1 MEQFSSRHGNELLH
15 DFVAGILGNNIA
27 ITDRSREFGRKS
39 ITWRIEAADGAG
51 YYLKRHEFRSH
62 YHAET
67 VALTQWAPLLEGS
80 VRWTCPEVVADSP
93 ELGALIIT
101 ELHGEILPDADAGI
115 EDQIEMHRTAGWIAS
130 KIHRLDVDPRL
141 AGNPRLYDRAMIE
154 ALLES
159 ASPYVDAETLRWA
172 ERVATR
178 DGQFDGLPVVP
189 THSDFSPRN
198 WLIHRSNSR
207 VSLGLIDWERAR
219 PGFWLEDVQRMVN
232 DHWLPEPMLRD
243 AFFDGYGRKPT
254 DEEEGQLKLIC
265 LVNALG
271 AVSWATEHGD
281 IGFAEFG
288 RWALERLKS
297 ELS

>member
-27 ITDRSREFGRKS
+27 ITDRSREYGRKS
-39 ITWRIEAADGAG
+39 ITWRIEAADGTG
-51 YYLKRHEFRSH
+51 YYLTRHEFRSH

-101 ELHGEILPDADAGI
+101 ELPGEILPDADASI
-115 EDQIEMHRTAGWIAS
+115 EDQIQMHRTAGWIAS

-159 ASPYVDAETLRWA
+159 ASPTRW
-172 ERVATR
+172 EPFRGRPSMATW
-178 DGQFDGLPVVP
+178 GSLNSVV
-189 THSDFSPRN
+189 
-198 WLIHRSNSR
+198 
-207 VSLGLIDWERAR
+207 
-219 PGFWLEDVQRMVN
+219 
-232 DHWLPEPMLRD
+232 
-243 AFFDGYGRKPT
+243 
-254 DEEEGQLKLIC
+254 
-265 LVNALG
+265 
-271 AVSWATEHGD
+271 
-281 IGFAEFG
+281 G
-288 RWALERLKS
+288 RWS
-297 ELS
+297 G